1 MPFNEVIEE
10 NNRNAGE
17 KEKQD
22 DLKLMQRRT
31 AVNRKKNHMNE
42 FWRQRDFSLRFSLL
56 STQFCNRFLCCE
68 DLFHESKNNNNLMPS
83 EKQTFLQVFL
93 IFHGSLANSEWKH
106 VLSYIMNIYS
116 SITALMIFWYDNHV
130 VLVTMPSLLSALKYL
145 CITSTELFLLFF

>member
-42 FWRQRDFSLRFSLL
+42 F
-56 STQFCNRFLCCE
+56 
-68 DLFHESKNNNNLMPS
+68 
-83 EKQTFLQVFL
+83 
-93 IFHGSLANSEWKH
+93 
-106 VLSYIMNIYS
+106 
-116 SITALMIFWYDNHV
+116 
-130 VLVTMPSLLSALKYL
+130 
-145 CITSTELFLLFF
+145 